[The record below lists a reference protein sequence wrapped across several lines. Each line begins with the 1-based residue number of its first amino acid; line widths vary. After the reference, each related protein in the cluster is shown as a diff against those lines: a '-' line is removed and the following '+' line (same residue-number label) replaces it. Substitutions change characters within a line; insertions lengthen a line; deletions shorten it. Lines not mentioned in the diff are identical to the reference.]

1 MQDLVDR
8 VSTAKKKISE
18 LIQHVD
24 LETLKKD
31 LSAAQ
36 TESENPALWDEPEKA
51 QKLMKKINDLQAEI
65 SGWDQLS
72 QKANDVMELAEMDD
86 EAMREE
92 LEKEIKEIETE
103 CDKKEISTLLSGKFD
118 RGNAILAIHAG
129 AGGTEAHDW
138 ASMLQRMYLRW
149 IESHG
154 YESEIVD
161 FTPGEEAGTKAKVE
175 KMKRTA
181 QGQQELL
188 QLTLPQA
195 MEDKKLSPRT
205 AQALN
210 NVASFYGVTA

>member
-8 VSTAKKKISE
+8 INTAKKKISE

-24 LETLKKD
+24 LAALKEE

-36 TESENPALWDEPEKA
+36 KESENTSLWDEPEKA

-72 QKANDVMELAEMDD
+72 QKAADVMELAEMDD
-86 EAMREE
+86 EAMRDE
-92 LEKEIKEIETE
+92 LESEIHEIESE

-138 ASMLQRMYLRW
+138 ASPQ
-149 IESHG
+149 G
-154 YESEIVD
+154 
-161 FTPGEEAGTKAKVE
+161 PGVRRHLG
-175 KMKRTA
+175 A
-181 QGQQELL
+181 QGGQNPGDFPLL
-188 QLTLPQA
+188 LHLPVLQIGRA
-195 MEDKKLSPRT
+195 H
-205 AQALN
+205 
-210 NVASFYGVTA
+210 V